1 MTISFRSLSEQD
13 FPFLLKWLETPHVKT
28 WWDSE
33 VVWTIDKIT
42 QKYSSYVNQYKIEN
56 GKEKSIFAFI
66 ILLDE
71 QPIGYIQYYDAR
83 DFLPLPVSKT
93 FDFKKSAAID
103 FYLGEKSI
111 LGQGVG
117 SVALKQFVQNIVF
130 QQFDTALVTPDIK
143 NHSAIACYQKAGF
156 IPCLTK
162 EETNELWFIA
172 KKEVP
177 YVH

>member
-1 MTISFRSLSEQD
+1 M
-13 FPFLLKWLETPHVKT
+13 
-28 WWDSE
+28 
-33 VVWTIDKIT
+33 
-42 QKYSSYVNQYKIEN
+42 
-56 GKEKSIFAFI
+56 
-66 ILLDE
+66 
-71 QPIGYIQYYDAR
+71 
-83 DFLPLPVSKT
+83 
-93 FDFKKSAAID
+93 
-103 FYLGEKSI
+103 
-111 LGQGVG
+111 GQGVG

>member
-56 GKEKSIFAFI
+56 GKKKSIFAFI

-177 YVH
+177 CVH